1 LLSEIHG
8 LPVWCSLISRA
19 RRGCAEEGRDDKK
32 YPASRGDVWKM
43 SKGTG
48 SKRNTKIAL
57 LIIIIVVVAA
67 GVAFWLSTS
76 SSSGSGTT
84 GSGKIQIPANG
95 VAVSTGGVGGV
106 GSSLNVTVDNVG
118 SVPVTITTIYVNG
131 GAYPTEEETGGT
143 ANTFFPDSCFGAP
156 CSSTNGILSE
166 AGENFYNMTVYVI
179 QPGQS
184 ITFTVVFG
192 VPLHRGNLSV
202 KVVGSNGA
210 EATVETTW

>member
-1 LLSEIHG
+1 
-8 LPVWCSLISRA
+8 
-19 RRGCAEEGRDDKK
+19 
-32 YPASRGDVWKM
+32 M
-43 SKGTG
+43 SKGVR
-48 SKRNTKIAL
+48 SKRTTKIAL

-76 SSSGSGTT
+76 SKAGSATT
-84 GSGKIQIPANG
+84 GIGQIQIPANG

-106 GSSLNVTVDNVG
+106 GSTLNVTVDNVG
-118 SVPVTITTIYVNG
+118 SVPVAITTIYVNG
-131 GAYPTEEETGGT
+131 GSYPTDEEPGGA

-166 AGENFYNMTVYVI
+166 AGQNYYNMTVFAI

-192 VPLHRGNLSV
+192 VPLHRGNVTV

-210 EATVETTW
+210 EATAQTTW